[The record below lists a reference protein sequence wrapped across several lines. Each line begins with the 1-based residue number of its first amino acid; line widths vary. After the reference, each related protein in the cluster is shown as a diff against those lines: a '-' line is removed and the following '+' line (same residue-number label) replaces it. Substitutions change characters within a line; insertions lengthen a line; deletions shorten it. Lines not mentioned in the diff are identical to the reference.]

1 MWDKNF
7 PQNITL
13 GKVASIWK
21 LLKSDQSQAN
31 QLYGNPKKVLKF
43 TYYCVVGLKQVIL
56 CRKKDNG
63 FTNNWTLL
71 YVNQICLRRCG
82 PEAER

>member
-43 TYYCVVGLKQVIL
+43 TYYDWQKLAYKRFVTET
-56 CRKKDNG
+56 DN
-63 FTNNWTLL
+63 F
-71 YVNQICLRRCG
+71 IR
-82 PEAER
+82 

>member
-43 TYYCVVGLKQVIL
+43 TYYSYELAGYCDTFAIL
-56 CRKKDNG
+56 NRFNPQQ
-63 FTNNWTLL
+63 
-71 YVNQICLRRCG
+71 Y
-82 PEAER
+82 

>member
-43 TYYCVVGLKQVIL
+43 TYSLHESGPFQVH
-56 CRKKDNG
+56 D
-63 FTNNWTLL
+63 
-71 YVNQICLRRCG
+71 
-82 PEAER
+82 